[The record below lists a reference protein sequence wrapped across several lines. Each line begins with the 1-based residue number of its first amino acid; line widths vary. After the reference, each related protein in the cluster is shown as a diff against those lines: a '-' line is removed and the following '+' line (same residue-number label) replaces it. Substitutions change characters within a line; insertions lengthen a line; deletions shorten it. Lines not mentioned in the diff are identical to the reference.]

1 MKKELILS
9 LFLVAAMPNIIAQDQ
24 QQNPKAEN
32 MMPQQSMS
40 TFQQV
45 DKIRK
50 ALNLDQKQFEKA
62 YKAYESY
69 NKAIFGDSNQSGPSM
84 PMGGGRRG
92 GMGGPGGGMG
102 GPGGGMGGP
111 GGGMGGPGGDM
122 GGQRPDMSQDQ
133 GSMPKPP
140 KEMSE
145 KDMEKLHKK
154 MQKQETKLRKS
165 MRKLLK
171 DDSVYAR
178 WEEMRQAETMP
189 PKR

>member
-111 GGGMGGPGGDM
+111 GGGMGG
-122 GGQRPDMSQDQ
+122 QRPDMSQDQ

-189 PKR
+189 PKH